1 MGKWTRRAFIAT
13 GGLAGA
19 GLIVAVGGNM
29 YLNKAIKKYSGAGMG
44 DGASL
49 NAWVRI
55 APDNTITM
63 AVPRSEMGQ
72 GVYTSL
78 PMLLAEELE
87 VDMNQIEIMHPQPE
101 SPYANTFFL
110 DPNPRKAYASY
121 SMMAK
126 IASFLPV
133 VGTGGSTSVKDLY
146 DHLREMGATARAALI
161 AAAAEKWG
169 VTAADCYAESAHV
182 INKKTK
188 EKLTYGS
195 LAEAAS
201 KVELDFNPPLK
212 AQKDFKLLGKRIQRL
227 DIPEK
232 VTGTAE
238 FGIDARP
245 KGMLVAA
252 IRHASYVGRGYCE
265 WGDQRGRSDE
275 NERR

>member
-29 YLNKAIKKYSGAGMG
+29 YVNNAIKKYSGKGMG

-63 AVPRSEMGQ
+63 AVPRAEMGQ

-87 VDMNQIEIMHPQPE
+87 VDMNQIEIIHPQPE

-146 DHLREMGATARAALI
+146 DHLREMGATAREALI

-195 LAEAAS
+195 LAEAAA

-212 AQKDFKLLGKRIQRL
+212 AAPTRL
-227 DIPEK
+227 FLCLKNTNCDIFMHKKCNINFIE
-232 VTGTAE
+232 TSS
-238 FGIDARP
+238 I
-245 KGMLVAA
+245 
-252 IRHASYVGRGYCE
+252 
-265 WGDQRGRSDE
+265 
-275 NERR
+275 